1 MDTHNAELQTSVDP
15 SSGAAL
21 CGESSSHEQQPAGG
35 TRHQQPAALHQISC
49 SLDSHSP
56 PLVRA
61 ATATIHGEQGAD
73 FSGHLLCSDT
83 QLCSVCSVCS
93 ICSVC
98 SVVQDRSRRDTR
110 RDILVVIYTSGR
122 AQTSSYFSHVV
133 AGACA
138 CSVDNVC
145 RRSRPVAMKAWEGY
159 AGWWVGLP
167 RIVGTRVLKYDQKLP
182 PALAPPRTDAPTNS
196 CQRKL
201 SRRVRSI
208 K

>member
-1 MDTHNAELQTSVDP
+1 MVRAVPT
-15 SSGAAL
+15 
-21 CGESSSHEQQPAGG
+21 SSSQQAAHDTSSQQRCTRFHAAWTHTHRLWCEQPPQLS
-35 TRHQQPAALHQISC
+35 TVSRVLISPDI
-49 SLDSHSP
+49 SSAP
-56 PLVRA
+56 
-61 ATATIHGEQGAD
+61 T
-73 FSGHLLCSDT
+73 
-83 QLCSVCSVCS
+83 LCSVCSSCSICSVCSVCSVCSSCS

-122 AQTSSYFSHVV
+122 AQTSSYFSDVV
-133 AGACA
+133 AGACV

-145 RRSRPVAMKAWEGY
+145 KQCRPVAMKTWEGY

-182 PALAPPRTDAPTNS
+182 PSLAPPRTDAPTNS
-196 CQRKL
+196 CQRKF

>member
-1 MDTHNAELQTSVDP
+1 MVRAVPT
-15 SSGAAL
+15 
-21 CGESSSHEQQPAGG
+21 SSSQQAAHDTSSQQRCTRFHAAWTHTHRLWCEQPPQLS
-35 TRHQQPAALHQISC
+35 TVSRVLISPDI
-49 SLDSHSP
+49 SSAP
-56 PLVRA
+56 
-61 ATATIHGEQGAD
+61 T
-73 FSGHLLCSDT
+73 
-83 QLCSVCSVCS
+83 LCSVCSSCS
-93 ICSVC
+93 IC

-145 RRSRPVAMKAWEGY
+145 KQCRPVAMKTWEGY

-182 PALAPPRTDAPTNS
+182 PSLAPPRTDAPTNS